1 MQGDPRILEL
11 LNQHLTFE
19 LTAVNQY
26 FLNSRMCANWGY
38 ERLAKRHREIAMEE
52 MRDTEELIDRILYLD
67 GHPNLQR
74 LGTVRTGETAIE
86 QIRLALELERTA
98 VANLNG
104 YVATCTEVGDQGTRE
119 FLAAMIAEEER
130 HVDCW
135 ETQLVTIDQIG
146 ESPVPGPAG
155 PRLGRGGQGRLGV
168 LGQQL
173 LDQRAAAPAG
183 DRRRRSGAR
192 PRRGRRLRPRSPRGS
207 PRR

>member
-74 LGTVRTGETAIE
+74 LGTVKVGETAVE
-86 QIRLALELERTA
+86 QVRLAVELERTA
-98 VANLNG
+98 VRNLDG
-104 YVATCTEVGDQGTRE
+104 YVATCAEVGDQGTRE
-119 FLAAMIAEEER
+119 FLAAMISEEEG
-130 HVDCW
+130 HVDYW
-135 ETQLVTIDQIG
+135 ETQLATVEQIG
-146 ESPVPGPAG
+146 EAHY
-155 PRLGRGGQGRLGV
+155 LA
-168 LGQQL
+168 QQV
-173 LDQRAAAPAG
+173 RE
-183 DRRRRSGAR
+183 
-192 PRRGRRLRPRSPRGS
+192 
-207 PRR
+207 